1 MIDVGMLWRDEPPPR
16 KEPEILGVP
25 WFDLPIRIRRLWWRE
40 TDYNRRPPS
49 LEFMARLPQLL
60 ADAQLEAAKHRREIA
75 ADVAHA
81 HELLSQARKPPC
93 ESCLRPAAPCQRRC
107 LRPLLLPNDAR
118 VKARMTD
125 ALLLA
130 IRELIQTA
138 EGRCSR
144 DPKCAIDPHPLP

>member
-1 MIDVGMLWRDEPPPR
+1 MINIGMLWRDEPPPR
-16 KEPEILGVP
+16 KEPKILGIP
-25 WFDLPIRIRRLWWRE
+25 WRDLPLPIRQMWWRG
-40 TDYNRRPPS
+40 TDYNRLPPS
-49 LEFMARLPQLL
+49 PEFLRQLAL
-60 ADAQLEAAKHRREIA
+60 FMVDCDLFDDYECREIA

-81 HELLSQARKPPC
+81 RELLSQARKPPC

-130 IRELIQTA
+130 IRELIQAA
-138 EGRCSR
+138 E
-144 DPKCAIDPHPLP
+144 IDLIQVAERETQP